1 MYFLMK
7 KPVWITNFKNYEQSV
22 GQHAIDL
29 ALIHQQ
35 VADETGK
42 SIAVAV
48 SPLDIYRVS
57 QSVSIPVLS
66 QSMDPIDFGKNTGAI
81 LPQGIKRAGGIGSL
95 INHSEKRVEQQILSE
110 TAGFAQKSGL
120 IRIVCAES
128 PEEVDQLADLDPDFI
143 AFEPPELIGST
154 TASVATAHP
163 ESIAQS
169 VKFARGIPLLVGAG
183 VNSVEDVRV
192 SLELGAQGF
201 LVATAIVKA
210 KDPLAKLRE
219 LVGAM
224 E

>member
-1 MYFLMK
+1 MK
-7 KPVWITNFKNYEQSV
+7 PPLWITNFKNYEQSV
-22 GQHAIDL
+22 GQHAVDL
-29 ALIHQQ
+29 AKIHQQ
-35 VADETGK
+35 VAHETGK
-42 SIAVAV
+42 SIAIAV

-57 QSVSIPVLS
+57 KEVSIPVLS
-66 QSMDPIDFGKNTGAI
+66 QRMDPIDFGKNTGSI
-81 LPQGIKRAGGIGSL
+81 LPQGIKRSGGVGSL
-95 INHSEKRVEQQILSE
+95 INHSEYRVERQILEE

-128 PEEVDQLADLDPDFI
+128 PEEVELLADLDPDFI

-163 ESIAQS
+163 HSIALA
-169 VKFARGIPLLVGAG
+169 VKLARGIPLLVGAG
-183 VNSVEDVRV
+183 VSSVEDVRV
-192 SLELGAQGF
+192 SLELGAKGF

>member
-1 MYFLMK
+1 MK
-7 KPVWITNFKNYEQSV
+7 QPIWITNFKNYEQSV
-22 GQHAIDL
+22 GQHAVDL

-35 VADETGK
+35 VANKTGK
-42 SIAVAV
+42 SLAVAV

-57 QSVSIPVLS
+57 QEVSIPVLS
-66 QSMDPIDFGKNTGAI
+66 QSMDPIDFGKNTGSI
-81 LPQGIKRAGGIGSL
+81 LPQGIKRAGGSGSL
-95 INHSEKRVEQQILSE
+95 INHSEDRVEQQILEE

-128 PEEVDQLADLDPDFI
+128 PEEVEKLADLDPDFI

-163 ESIAQS
+163 ESIARA
-169 VKFARGIPLLVGAG
+169 VKLARGIPLLVGAG
-183 VNSVEDVRV
+183 VSSVEDVKI
-192 SLELGAQGF
+192 SLELGAKGF

-210 KDPLAKLRE
+210 ENPLEKLRE

>member
-1 MYFLMK
+1 MK
-7 KPVWITNFKNYEQSV
+7 QPVWITNFKNYEQSV
-22 GQHAIDL
+22 GQNAVDL
-29 ALIHQQ
+29 ALIHQR
-35 VADETGK
+35 VAEETGK

-57 QSVSIPVLS
+57 QAVSIPVLS
-66 QSMDPIDFGKNTGAI
+66 QSMDPIDFGKNTGSI
-81 LPQGIKRAGGIGSL
+81 LPQGIKRSGGIGSL
-95 INHSEKRVEQQILSE
+95 INHSEDRVERQILAE

-128 PEEVDQLADLDPDFI
+128 PEEVEQLADLDPDFI

-154 TASVATAHP
+154 SASVATAHP
-163 ESIAQS
+163 ESIKKAVQL
-169 VKFARGIPLLVGAG
+169 ARGIPLLVGAG
-183 VNSVEDVRV
+183 VNSIEDVKI
-192 SLELGAQGF
+192 SLELGARGF

>member
-1 MYFLMK
+1 MK
-7 KPVWITNFKNYEQSV
+7 QPIWITNFKNYEQSV
-22 GQHAIDL
+22 GQYAVDL
-29 ALIHQQ
+29 AKVHQQ

-42 SIAVAV
+42 SLAVAV
-48 SPLDIYRVS
+48 SPLDIYRVA
-57 QSVSIPVLS
+57 QDVTIPVLS
-66 QSMDPIDFGKNTGAI
+66 QSLDPIDFGKNTGSI

-95 INHSEKRVEQQILSE
+95 INHSENRVERQILAE

-128 PEEVDQLADLDPDFI
+128 PEEVEQLADLDPDFI

-154 TASVATAHP
+154 IASVATETP
-163 ESIAQS
+163 ESIRQA
-169 VKFARGIPLLVGAG
+169 VELARGIPLLVGAG
-183 VNSVEDVRV
+183 VSSVEDVKI
-192 SLELGAQGF
+192 SLELGVKGF

-210 KDPLAKLRE
+210 KNPLEKLRE